1 MATLEVSGEQV
12 EVVLGWLE
20 RLGALRGGGVSVA
33 LADVVDV
40 QTWEAPFRKLHG
52 LRAPGTGVPGLIALG
67 TWRYRGGKDFVAV
80 YRRQAAVI
88 VDVRP
93 GRGFRRLI
101 VGVGD
106 PEGKAAELRS
116 ACSAAVAAEDGPPPA

>member
-1 MATLEVSGEQV
+1 VAGLA
-12 EVVLGWLE
+12 VVGSRVDVALSRLE
-20 RLGALRGGGVSVA
+20 RFGALRGGVSVA
-33 LADVVDV
+33 LADVAGVEV
-40 QTWEAPFRKLHG
+40 CEAPLRVLRG
-52 LRAPGTGVPGLIALG
+52 LRAPGTGFPGLIALG

-80 YRRQAAVI
+80 YRGRPAVI

-106 PEGKAAELRS
+106 PGGTVAAIRS
-116 ACSAAVAAEDGPPPA
+116 ACAAAGGPPSA

>member
-1 MATLEVSGEQV
+1 
-12 EVVLGWLE
+12 
-20 RLGALRGGGVSVA
+20 
-33 LADVVDV
+33 VVDV
-40 QTWEAPFRKLHG
+40 QIWEKPIRKLRG
-52 LRAPGTGVPGLIALG
+52 LRAPGTGVPGLVALG
-67 TWRYRGGKDFVAV
+67 TWRRRGGKDFVAV
-80 YRRQAAVI
+80 YRKQAAVI

-116 ACSAAVAAEDGPPPA
+116 ARSAAVAAEDDPPPA